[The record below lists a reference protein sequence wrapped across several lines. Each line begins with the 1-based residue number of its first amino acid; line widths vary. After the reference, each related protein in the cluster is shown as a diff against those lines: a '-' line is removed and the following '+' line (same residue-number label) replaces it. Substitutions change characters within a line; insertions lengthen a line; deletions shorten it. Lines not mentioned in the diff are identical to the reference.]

1 MNLTSSLKMA
11 IQSLLTNKMR
21 SFLTML
27 GVIIGVGA
35 VIIMVALG
43 QGTAAGITDRISS
56 MGANLLT
63 VSAVGGYGPV
73 RGAPTAQLTTGDA
86 EAIKNLPLVKN
97 VAAESSTSGTISY
110 GSATWS
116 TTVDGTW
123 PELMSIKEWDTV
135 QGSFFTAEDDSKSNR
150 VAVLGSTVVENLLR
164 GVATPVG
171 ETIKIN
177 GISFTVIGILADKGS
192 TMGNDQDDIIYIPL
206 STLQQRM
213 IGGENVR
220 SISVQATNAE
230 ALTPLKDYLTTLL
243 RQRHRMADTAD
254 NDFRIQ
260 DTTELLATIE
270 DTTAML
276 SFLLGGIAAVSL
288 LVGGIGIMNIML
300 VSVTERTRE
309 IGIRMAIGATGGAIR
324 TQFLIE
330 SLVLCLIGGIIGVV
344 LGWAGGLAITSLT
357 DLNMK
362 IAPWL
367 VVLSL
372 GFATA
377 IGLFFG
383 YYPAN
388 KAARMNPIDALRFE

>member
-1 MNLTSSLKMA
+1 
-11 IQSLLTNKMR
+11 
-21 SFLTML
+21 
-27 GVIIGVGA
+27 
-35 VIIMVALG
+35 
-43 QGTAAGITDRISS
+43 
-56 MGANLLT
+56 
-63 VSAVGGYGPV
+63 
-73 RGAPTAQLTTGDA
+73 
-86 EAIKNLPLVKN
+86 
-97 VAAESSTSGTISY
+97 
-110 GSATWS
+110 
-116 TTVDGTW
+116 
-123 PELMSIKEWDTV
+123 
-135 QGSFFTAEDDSKSNR
+135 
-150 VAVLGSTVVENLLR
+150 
-164 GVATPVG
+164 
-171 ETIKIN
+171 
-177 GISFTVIGILADKGS
+177 
-192 TMGNDQDDIIYIPL
+192 
-206 STLQQRM
+206 M
-213 IGGENVR
+213 IGGGSVR
-220 SISVQATNAE
+220 SISVQAASAE
-230 ALTPLKDYLTTLL
+230 NLNPLKEYLTTLL
-243 RQRHRMADTAD
+243 RQRHRLAETAD

-270 DTTAML
+270 DTTAMM

-309 IGIRMAIGATGGAIR
+309 IGIRMAIGATGRAIR

-330 SLVLCLIGGIIGVV
+330 SLVLCLIGGIMGIL

-367 VVLSL
+367 VLLSL